1 MYRRTPESHRYSQG
15 RGGMKGDLFT
25 LVSKHVKL
33 KIHIGYPLFIGHC
46 PFHDDKN
53 PSLVVNK
60 KYQLYVCFGCGA
72 SGDVVTFEKMIK
84 EK

>member
-1 MYRRTPESHRYSQG
+1 
-15 RGGMKGDLFT
+15 MKNDLFP

-33 KIHIGYPLFIGHC
+33 KTHIGDSLFIGRC

-60 KYQLYVCFGCGA
+60 KYQLYICFGCGA
-72 SGDVVTFEKMIK
+72 SGDVVTFSDMINKKK
-84 EK
+84 ERKDGRIRKKNKD